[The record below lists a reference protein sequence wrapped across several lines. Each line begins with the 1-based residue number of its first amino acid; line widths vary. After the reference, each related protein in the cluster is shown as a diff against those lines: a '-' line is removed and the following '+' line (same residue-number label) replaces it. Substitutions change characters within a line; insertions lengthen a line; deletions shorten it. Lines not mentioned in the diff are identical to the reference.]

1 MSSEV
6 IRLLPSTK
14 NKAFLG
20 AFSKGKEAAL
30 SGLPPESCPYN
41 DHRTKNGSV
50 TFSRA
55 FKKYWMLGYTEFAT
69 DDGSTL
75 EIKTNFESEVYIPD

>member
-1 MSSEV
+1 MYSEV
-6 IRLLPSTK
+6 IRMLPSTK

-20 AFSKGKEAAL
+20 AFSKGKEAAI
-30 SGLPPESCPYN
+30 SGLPPETCPYD

-55 FKKYWMLGYTEFAT
+55 FKKYWMLGYTQFAA
-69 DDGSTL
+69 DDVPSL
-75 EIKTNFESEVYIPD
+75 EVKPYSESDVRIPD

>member
-1 MSSEV
+1 MYSEV
-6 IRLLPSTK
+6 IRMLPSTK
-14 NKAFLG
+14 NKAFLR

-30 SGLPPESCPYN
+30 SGLPPETCPYS

-55 FKKYWMLGYTEFAT
+55 FKKYWMLGYTEFASNDT
-69 DDGSTL
+69 SSL
-75 EIKTNFESEVYIPD
+75 EVKSYSESDPRIPD